1 MRYASLLTGGAE
13 MSTAK
18 EEYYSFQKEFP
29 TPKGVKD
36 HAANY
41 IAELE
46 QELHDSEL
54 RRKDL
59 LTSLQ
64 RANAQKA
71 ELEQQNKQMLEYLKE
86 CYKRFKE
93 YELDVDVDRPYHHI
107 NFMKKIEEVLK

>member
-1 MRYASLLTGGAE
+1 MITIKRYRIFSDCECRTLSWEYEEDVKGLWCD
-13 MSTAK
+13 AK
-18 EEYYSFQKEFP
+18 EV
-29 TPKGVKD
+29 T
-36 HAANY
+36 
-41 IAELE
+41 ELE
-46 QELHDSEL
+46 QELKDSEL

-93 YELDVDVDRPYHHI
+93 YELDVDIDRPYHHI

>member
-1 MRYASLLTGGAE
+1 MITVKERYYELKKQTDKYFEGSRDPIH
-13 MSTAK
+13 
-18 EEYYSFQKEFP
+18 EY
-29 TPKGVKD
+29 V
-36 HAANY
+36 
-41 IAELE
+41 AELE
-46 QELHDSEL
+46 QELKDSEL